1 MYPTKDVPK
10 QSPLFAFCAIDPRW
24 HWGRHHACTQSPQS
38 SMHPKSVL
46 FMGTIC
52 PWAAILRTNGRSSH
66 RSRVYRETRSAVPLH
81 DANPRHV
88 SADIHAFARAR
99 AREKITSLASM
110 TYTHIASRPV
120 KYERRA
126 PHHRSRRGR

>member
-46 FMGTIC
+46 FMGTYALTAMIATFS
-52 PWAAILRTNGRSSH
+52 PVTY
-66 RSRVYRETRSAVPLH
+66 SR
-81 DANPRHV
+81 DAE
-88 SADIHAFARAR
+88 RA
-99 AREKITSLASM
+99 
-110 TYTHIASRPV
+110 
-120 KYERRA
+120 
-126 PHHRSRRGR
+126 RRGRDGDERRSARAKRRRVTERWAQVGRAVAMEGGAMVQGAIMDVARWEGEVEDDE

>member
-46 FMGTIC
+46 FMGTNALTAMIATFS
-52 PWAAILRTNGRSSH
+52 PVT
-66 RSRVYRETRSAVPLH
+66 YRATRSAG
-81 DANPRHV
+81 
-88 SADIHAFARAR
+88 ARFDSIRTDTAHHLR
-99 AREKITSLASM
+99 GQSRGTERGKYLSVSM
-110 TYTHIASRPV
+110 TEAERQIAKTP
-120 KYERRA
+120 
-126 PHHRSRRGR
+126 